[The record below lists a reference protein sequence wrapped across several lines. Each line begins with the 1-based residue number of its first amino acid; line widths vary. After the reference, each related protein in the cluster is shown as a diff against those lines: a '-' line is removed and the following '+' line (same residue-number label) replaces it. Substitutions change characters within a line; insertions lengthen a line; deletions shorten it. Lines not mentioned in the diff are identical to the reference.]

1 MKIEKVYL
9 DMDGVLCDFDERYR
23 SLFGGT
29 TDEDRDRKEFSKN
42 WKTFVT
48 SKQFAT
54 LDWFPG
60 GQALITFLRRYDVP
74 VEILSSSGGERF
86 HDEVAE
92 QKAIWLKRQSLA
104 YKPNIVP
111 GRKFKKDFAKPNVIL
126 IDDTDDVIEAF
137 NQAGGIGILH
147 KDIGKTL
154 ETLYDHLR
162 KR

>member
-9 DMDGVLCDFDERYR
+9 DMDGVLCDFDERWR
-23 SLFGGT
+23 SIFDST

-42 WKTFVT
+42 WETFVK

-60 GQALITFLRRYDVP
+60 GQALITFLRRYAVP

-86 HDEVAE
+86 HHEVAE

-104 YKPNIVP
+104 YKPNVVP

-126 IDDTDDVIEAF
+126 IDDTDDVITAF
-137 NQAGGIGILH
+137 NKAGGIGILH
-147 KDIGKTL
+147 KDIDETL
-154 ETLYDHLR
+154 ETLHKHFR

>member
-1 MKIEKVYL
+1 MKIKKVYV
-9 DMDGVLCDFDERYR
+9 DMDGVLCDFDERWR
-23 SLFGGT
+23 DIFDSSA
-29 TDEDRDRKEFSKN
+29 DEDRDRKEFSKN
-42 WKTFVT
+42 WETFVK
-48 SKQFAT
+48 SNQFAT

-86 HDEVAE
+86 HDKVAE

-126 IDDTDDVIEAF
+126 IDDIEDVITAF
-137 NQAGGIGILH
+137 NEAGGIGILH
-147 KDIGKTL
+147 KDIGETL
-154 ETLYDHLR
+154 ELLKMHLE